1 MIQQPEP
8 IEQQSVFEGK
18 IFSARVD
25 TVLMP
30 DGSQLRREVVDH
42 PGAVAIVPINDDSEV
57 ILVRQ
62 YRYPSG
68 QRLLEIPAGTLE
80 PGESPDVTAQ
90 RELQEEIGF
99 ASRNLRALG
108 GFFASPGI
116 LYRVHLPLPRAR
128 PSAEQASRGRRRGHQ
143 RRAYTVLQSGPAHQT
158 RRDPGRQKH
167 RRTPHGPIPVQL
179 TRRNGES
186 TQCQTSEPY
195 STRSTV

>member
-8 IEQQSVFEGK
+8 IEQRSIFTGRIFE
-18 IFSARVD
+18 ARVD

-42 PGAVAIVPINDDSEV
+42 PGAVAIVPINDNSEV

-62 YRYPSG
+62 YRYPAG

-80 PGESPDVTAQ
+80 PDESPDATAQ

-108 GFFASPGI
+108 GFYASPGFCTEFI
-116 LYRVHLPLPRAR
+116 YLYLARDLVPSKLP
-128 PSAEQASRGRRRGHQ
+128 EDEDEDIN
-143 RRAYTVLQSGPAHQT
+143 VE
-158 RRDPGRQKH
+158 
-167 RRTPHGPIPVQL
+167 PIPLSRVDQL
-179 TRRNGES
+179 IRHGEIQDGKS
-186 TQCQTSEPY
+186 IAGLLMARYLFS
-195 STRSTV
+195 